1 MTDLAVIM
9 SIYHA
14 DRLKFVKESVESIL
28 DQTFSDFDYYI
39 SFDGPVPG
47 NIDEYISTLKDPRIR
62 LYRIEKNGGLAA
74 ALNHLLAIVL
84 HNSEYQFI
92 ARMDADDI
100 SMPERFQKQ
109 REFLI
114 PNPNISSV
122 GCWYEEI
129 DEEGKV
135 LTLRRLPTNHESLRK
150 RYFTRAPFAHPSV
163 MFRRELIE
171 VAGFYPANTILM
183 EDNALWGNALINGLK
198 FSNIPEYLLKFR
210 IDKGYYQRRSGFRYG
225 AKYIKTRIGLF
236 HKLNAPL
243 YAFIVLICTGF
254 VKMLPSVIIRPIY
267 RLLQ

>member
-1 MTDLAVIM
+1 M
-9 SIYHA
+9 SVYVK
-14 DRLKFVKESVESIL
+14 DRLEFVRESVQSIL
-28 DQTFSDFDYYI
+28 DQTFRDFHYFLI
-39 SFDGPVPG
+39 CDGPEAPEVDG
-47 NIDEYISTLKDPRIR
+47 YLTSLKDDRIR
-62 LYRIEKNGGLAA
+62 LFRFERNRGLAH
-74 ALNHLLAIVL
+74 ALNYLLEIIMK
-84 HNSEYQFI
+84 NPEYKFI

-100 SMPERFQKQ
+100 SLSERFQKQ

-114 PNPNISSV
+114 SNPDISCV

-129 DEEGKV
+129 NEEGN
-135 LTLRRLPTNHESLRK
+135 LLNLRRLPTNHESLRK

-163 MFRRELIE
+163 LFRRELIE